1 MNYSET
7 LDWMFNQLPFYQ
19 KQGAVAFK
27 PGLEKI
33 AAFCEMLGN
42 PQDELAIIHVGGTNG
57 KGSTAHLIASVLQE
71 NGFRVGIYSSPHL
84 LDFRERI
91 KINGCYIEKK
101 EVVAFIE
108 EYKEYITSHKLTFFE
123 ISFALAVTYFAA
135 QKIDYA
141 CIEVGMG
148 GRLDATNIVKPLLSI
163 ITNIGL
169 DHTQF
174 LGTTHAAIAG
184 EKAGIIKRNVPVVI
198 GEERPDTRLVFET
211 HAMAM
216 NAPIHFAEA
225 VLQKIDEIDFDDAA
239 SYQARNIQTAYA
251 ALLLLLKGELRSDSI
266 HKGFAMVN
274 RNTALRGRWEK
285 IATSPTVILDVS
297 HNQEGFSYFNNSL
310 AKESY
315 DQLHLVLGFVKDK
328 SIGEILKWLPKTAYY
343 YFCAPDLFRALP
355 VEDLQKQLP
364 NDLNAYQ
371 CFDSVAS
378 AYSAALSQ
386 ADRRDLVVVAGST
399 FVVAEAL
406 EKNQVE

>member
-364 NDLNAYQ
+364 NDLNACQ

-386 ADRRDLVVVAGST
+386 ADRRDLVVVAGSN

>member
-251 ALLLLLKGELRSDSI
+251 TLLLLLKGELRSDSI

-328 SIGEILKWLPKTAYY
+328 SIGEILKLLPKTAYY

>member
-1 MNYSET
+1 
-7 LDWMFNQLPFYQ
+7 MFNQLPFYQ
-19 KQGAVAFK
+19 KQGAIAFK

-216 NAPIHFAEA
+216 NSPIHFAEA

-371 CFDSVAS
+371 CFDSVAN

>member
-328 SIGEILKWLPKTAYY
+328 SIGEISKWLPKTAYY

-364 NDLNAYQ
+364 NDLNACQ

-406 EKNQVE
+406 EKNKVE

>member
-19 KQGAVAFK
+19 KQGAIAFK

>member
-297 HNQEGFSYFNNSL
+297 HNQEGFSYFNYSL

>member
-27 PGLEKI
+27 PRLEKI

-42 PQDELAIIHVGGTNG
+42 PQDELAIIHIGGTNG

-135 QKIDYA
+135 QKIDYV

-211 HAMAM
+211 HAIAM
-216 NAPIHFAEA
+216 NAPIHFAES
-225 VLQKIDEIDFDDAA
+225 VLQKIDEIDFDDTA

-251 ALLLLLKGELRSDSI
+251 ALLLLMKGELRSDTI
-266 HKGFAMVN
+266 HKGFSMVN

-355 VEDLQKQLP
+355 VEDLQKKLP

-386 ADRRDLVVVAGST
+386 ANRRDLVVVTGST

>member
-251 ALLLLLKGELRSDSI
+251 TLLLLLKGELRSDSI

-285 IATSPTVILDVS
+285 IAISPTVILDVS

>member
-19 KQGAVAFK
+19 KQGAIAFK

-216 NAPIHFAEA
+216 NSPIHFAEA

>member
-251 ALLLLLKGELRSDSI
+251 TLLLLLKGELRSDSI

>member
-364 NDLNAYQ
+364 NDLNAYK

>member
-1 MNYSET
+1 
-7 LDWMFNQLPFYQ
+7 MFNQLPFYQ

>member
-328 SIGEILKWLPKTAYY
+328 SIGEILKWLPKTAQY

>member
-1 MNYSET
+1 MNYLET

>member
-216 NAPIHFAEA
+216 NSPIHFAEA

>member
-1 MNYSET
+1 
-7 LDWMFNQLPFYQ
+7 MFNQLPFYQ
-19 KQGAVAFK
+19 KQGAIAFK

-216 NAPIHFAEA
+216 NSPIHFAEA

>member
-42 PQDELAIIHVGGTNG
+42 PQDELDIIHIGGTNG

-216 NAPIHFAEA
+216 NAPIHFVEA
-225 VLQKIDEIDFDDAA
+225 VLQKIDEIDFDDTA

-386 ADRRDLVVVAGST
+386 ADRRDLVVVAGSN

>member
-1 MNYSET
+1 M
-7 LDWMFNQLPFYQ
+7 
-19 KQGAVAFK
+19 
-27 PGLEKI
+27 
-33 AAFCEMLGN
+33 
-42 PQDELAIIHVGGTNG
+42 
-57 KGSTAHLIASVLQE
+57 
-71 NGFRVGIYSSPHL
+71 
-84 LDFRERI
+84 
-91 KINGCYIEKK
+91 
-101 EVVAFIE
+101 
-108 EYKEYITSHKLTFFE
+108 
-123 ISFALAVTYFAA
+123 
-135 QKIDYA
+135 
-141 CIEVGMG
+141 CI
-148 GRLDATNIVKPLLSI
+148 RDS
-163 ITNIGL
+163 
-169 DHTQF
+169 
-174 LGTTHAAIAG
+174 
-184 EKAGIIKRNVPVVI
+184 
-198 GEERPDTRLVFET
+198 
-211 HAMAM
+211 
-216 NAPIHFAEA
+216 
-225 VLQKIDEIDFDDAA
+225 
-239 SYQARNIQTAYA
+239 IQTAYA

-285 IATSPTVILDVS
+285 IAISPTVILDVS

-364 NDLNAYQ
+364 NDLNAYL

-406 EKNQVE
+406 EKNKVE

>member
-1 MNYSET
+1 
-7 LDWMFNQLPFYQ
+7 MFNQLPFYQ

-315 DQLHLVLGFVKDK
+315 DQLQLVLGFVKDK

>member
-364 NDLNAYQ
+364 NDLNAYL

-406 EKNQVE
+406 EKNKVE

>member
-216 NAPIHFAEA
+216 NSPIHFAEA
-225 VLQKIDEIDFDDAA
+225 VLQKIDEIDFDDTA

>member
-42 PQDELAIIHVGGTNG
+42 PQDELAIIHIGGTNG
-57 KGSTAHLIASVLQE
+57 KGSTAHLMASVLQE

-108 EYKEYITSHKLTFFE
+108 EYKDYITSHKLTFFE

-141 CIEVGMG
+141 FIEVGMG
-148 GRLDATNIVKPLLSI
+148 GRLDATNIVKPLLSV

-174 LGTTHAAIAG
+174 LGTTHTAIAG

-225 VLQKIDEIDFDDAA
+225 VLKKRNEIDFDDTA

-251 ALLLLLKGELRSDSI
+251 ALLVLLKDELRSDSI
-266 HKGFAMVN
+266 QKGFAMVN

-328 SIGEILKWLPKTAYY
+328 SIGEILKWLPKTAQY

>member
-1 MNYSET
+1 
-7 LDWMFNQLPFYQ
+7 MFNQLPFYQ

-216 NAPIHFAEA
+216 NSPIHFAEA

>member
-42 PQDELAIIHVGGTNG
+42 PQDELAIIHIGGTNG
-57 KGSTAHLIASVLQE
+57 KGSTAHLMASVLQE

-108 EYKEYITSHKLTFFE
+108 EYKDYITSHKLTFFE

-141 CIEVGMG
+141 LIEVGMG
-148 GRLDATNIVKPLLSI
+148 GRLDATNIVKPLLSV

-174 LGTTHAAIAG
+174 LGTTHTAIAG

-328 SIGEILKWLPKTAYY
+328 SIGEILKWLPKTAQY

>member
-225 VLQKIDEIDFDDAA
+225 VLKKMDEIDFDDTA

-251 ALLLLLKGELRSDSI
+251 ALLVLLKDELRSDSI
-266 HKGFAMVN
+266 QKGFAMVN

-328 SIGEILKWLPKTAYY
+328 SIGEILKWLPKTAQY

>member
-33 AAFCEMLGN
+33 AAFCKVLGN
-42 PQDELAIIHVGGTNG
+42 PQDELAIIHIGGTNG
-57 KGSTAHLIASVLQE
+57 KGSTAHLMASVLQE

-101 EVVAFIE
+101 EVMAFIA
-108 EYKEYITSHKLTFFE
+108 EYKDYITSHKLTFFE

-141 CIEVGMG
+141 FIEVGMG
-148 GRLDATNIVKPLLSI
+148 GRLDATNIVKPLLSV

-198 GEERPDTRLVFET
+198 GEERPDTKIIFET

-225 VLQKIDEIDFDDAA
+225 ILQKMDEIDLDVTA

-251 ALLLLLKGELRSDSI
+251 ALLLLLKVELRTDSI

-328 SIGEILKWLPKTAYY
+328 SVGEILKWLPKTAHY
-343 YFCAPDLFRALP
+343 YFCAPNLFRALP
-355 VEDLQKQLP
+355 IQDLQKQLP

-386 ADRRDLVVVAGST
+386 ANRRDLVVVSGST

>member
-33 AAFCEMLGN
+33 AAFCEVLGN
-42 PQDELAIIHVGGTNG
+42 PQDELTIVHIGGTNG
-57 KGSTAHLIASVLQE
+57 KGSTAHLMASVLQE
-71 NGFRVGIYSSPHL
+71 NGFQVGIYSSPHL

-101 EVVAFIE
+101 EVVAFIATH
-108 EYKEYITSHKLTFFE
+108 KDYITLHELTFFE

-141 CIEVGMG
+141 LIEVGMG
-148 GRLDATNIVKPLLSI
+148 GRLDATNIVKPILSV

-174 LGTTHAAIAG
+174 LGSTHTAIAG
-184 EKAGIIKRNVPVVI
+184 EKAGIIKRNIPVVI
-198 GEERPDTRLVFET
+198 GEEDPDTRLVFET
-211 HAMAM
+211 HAKKK
-216 NAPIHFAEA
+216 NAPIHFAAA
-225 VLQKIDEIDFDDAA
+225 VTQKMDESVLNDFG
-239 SYQARNIQTAYA
+239 SYQTQNIQTAYT
-251 ALLLLLKGELRSDSI
+251 ALQQLLKGALQLDTI
-266 HKGFAMVN
+266 YKGFAMVTH
-274 RNTALRGRWEK
+274 NTALRGRWEK
-285 IATSPTVILDVS
+285 IASHPTVILDVS
-297 HNQEGFSYFNNSL
+297 HNQEGFSYFNKSL

-328 SIGEILKWLPKTAYY
+328 NIGEIFKWLPKTAHY

-355 VEDLQKQLP
+355 IQDLEKQLP
-364 NDLNAYQ
+364 NDLNTYQ
-371 CFDSVAS
+371 CFDSVEN
-378 AYSAALSQ
+378 AYFEALAQ
-386 ADRRDLVVVAGST
+386 AHRTDLVVVTGST

-406 EKNQVE
+406 EKIQVE

>member
-19 KQGAVAFK
+19 KQGAIAFK

-108 EYKEYITSHKLTFFE
+108 EYKDYITSHKLTFFE

-141 CIEVGMG
+141 LIEVGMG
-148 GRLDATNIVKPLLSI
+148 GRLDATNIVKPLLSV

-174 LGTTHAAIAG
+174 LGTTHTAIAG

-225 VLQKIDEIDFDDAA
+225 VLKKMDEIDFDDTA

-251 ALLLLLKGELRSDSI
+251 ALLVLLKDELRSDSI
-266 HKGFAMVN
+266 QKGFAMVN

-328 SIGEILKWLPKTAYY
+328 SIGEILKWLPKTAQY

>member
-1 MNYSET
+1 
-7 LDWMFNQLPFYQ
+7 MFNQLPFYQ

-42 PQDELAIIHVGGTNG
+42 PQDELDIIHIGGTNG

-216 NAPIHFAEA
+216 NAPIHFVEA
-225 VLQKIDEIDFDDAA
+225 VLQKIDEIDFDDTA

-386 ADRRDLVVVAGST
+386 ADRRDLVVVAGSN

>member
-1 MNYSET
+1 VNYSET

-27 PGLEKI
+27 PRLEKI

-42 PQDELAIIHVGGTNG
+42 PQDELAIIHIGGTNG

-135 QKIDYA
+135 QKIDYV

-211 HAMAM
+211 HAIAM
-216 NAPIHFAEA
+216 NAPIHFAES
-225 VLQKIDEIDFDDAA
+225 VLQKIDEIDFDDTA

-251 ALLLLLKGELRSDSI
+251 ALLLLMKGELRSDTI
-266 HKGFAMVN
+266 HKGFSMVN

-355 VEDLQKQLP
+355 VEDLQKKLP

-386 ADRRDLVVVAGST
+386 ANRRDLVVVTGST